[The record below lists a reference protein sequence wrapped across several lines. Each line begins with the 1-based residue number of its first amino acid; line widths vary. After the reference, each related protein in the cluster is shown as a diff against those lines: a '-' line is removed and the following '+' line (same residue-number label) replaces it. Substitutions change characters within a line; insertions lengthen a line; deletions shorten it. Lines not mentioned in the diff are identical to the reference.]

1 MPLFLLKLRRS
12 PNLVQLRLD
21 LRLKNLNQ
29 LPIRLHQCPPIKD
42 SHHLAC
48 GSAIY
53 LMRLPRLVARDAADS
68 GIFIEV
74 AVEGKGMRDAKS
86 LYDGEAC
93 AVNKA
98 E

>member
-1 MPLFLLKLRRS
+1 MASSDSPQISSSFALIFASKISISFRFDSTSPRS
-12 PNLVQLRLD
+12 
-21 LRLKNLNQ
+21 
-29 LPIRLHQCPPIKD
+29 IKD

-74 AVEGKGMRDAKS
+74 AVEGKGMRDAKP

-98 E
+98 Q